1 MTGTLLLQK
10 RNTFRNLI
18 MMVAYHLDLTT
29 TKKKKKKSI
38 WTSFIGC
45 HLSFFVR
52 KGFIV
57 VSTQYIILLL
67 LLVLEDNHTSCQIRG
82 RSECDIW
89 KVVGDLIDYIFMLQV
104 TEKNILFQDHKVLQ
118 FF

>member
-1 MTGTLLLQK
+1 MLCSKNGMEGI
-10 RNTFRNLI
+10 RGEI
-18 MMVAYHLDLTT
+18 
-29 TKKKKKKSI
+29 
-38 WTSFIGC
+38 
-45 HLSFFVR
+45 
-52 KGFIV
+52 
-57 VSTQYIILLL
+57 
-67 LLVLEDNHTSCQIRG
+67 LEDNHTSCQIRG

>member
-67 LLVLEDNHTSCQIRG
+67 LQAFLCYVPRMAWKALEGKSLRTIIHLAKSEEDLNVTSG
-82 RSECDIW
+82 R
-89 KVVGDLIDYIFMLQV
+89 
-104 TEKNILFQDHKVLQ
+104 
-118 FF
+118 